1 MFTSCYQACFEV
13 LEQILK
19 SYGTLLTSYQ
29 HLCLMMI
36 NNRYAFTCIGAV
48 YYFNFAG
55 TEEVVLLLQQCGLQQ
70 QNSLIKHQGA
80 VYIFMIRISFCSAKS
95 RSSVC
100 PLWIIFFIFT
110 QSLLQYMLAT
120 SSATFLLIP
129 SH

>member
-1 MFTSCYQACFEV
+1 MFTSFYQACFEV

-55 TEEVVLLLQQCGLQQ
+55 TEEVVHPATAVWTATATQLDKASGSCIYLHDQDQLL
-70 QNSLIKHQGA
+70 
-80 VYIFMIRISFCSAKS
+80 FCQ
-95 RSSVC
+95 
-100 PLWIIFFIFT
+100 I
-110 QSLLQYMLAT
+110 
-120 SSATFLLIP
+120 
-129 SH
+129 